1 MAAESDTNEE
11 KPQNLPIIPAI
22 TEVTEPIY
30 DLQKK
35 DDDVH
40 APENSSEQGP
50 GNNCSFTEQAF
61 VDKADEFEIADSLL
75 PALDFEQSETHIEKE
90 TGVQDHI
97 KGSTRFAWIGVG
109 HCGTRLAKSFY
120 ELGYRKV
127 LAVDTSPEDLA
138 SLDIPDNQ
146 KSLMFIRKDDLVDGL
161 EISEQAVQ
169 PHKQDIL
176 NLAREIFG
184 AHVDHIMI
192 TFGAGGDTAGASVP
206 GLIDVAKRY
215 ARYIGLENPAK
226 RVGAIMT
233 LPAVGKVTPKV
244 VENSQKIA
252 SRLTQMASAGKIS
265 PLVIIDNDK
274 IKRMHPGMTSRS
286 FHPTI
291 NANVAKH
298 FDLFNRL
305 SALSSP
311 YTSFDPLDYQSILQ
325 AGGCAIM
332 ALATVKKL
340 DDPFAISE
348 AVQNSLNRTLC
359 AGGFDLATA
368 KEAGCIIVG
377 GKDLMTNVKG
387 LQDNIN
393 YAFDVFSEIATKAT
407 IHRGIYEDNSDS
419 LRVCTLVGG
428 LNSPDS
434 RLQSRSTDLYFR
446 MSRVKL
452 KGPPLHQRKQDILPL
467 AEYFLAKLA
476 QTYREPQK
484 FLTADVEELLVNYG
498 WPGDV
503 GELENAMQR
512 AYSLTPGDQINPD
525 ALPFQIIFSEP
536 AAPSI
541 ETLHILDQARRDII
555 TRVLEFTKGRLR
567 DAAGILG
574 IEHNRL
580 RRLIKKLNV
589 SLRNKKTVTEE

>member
-40 APENSSEQGP
+40 APENSSDQGS
-50 GNNCSFTEQAF
+50 GNNCSFTEHPF
-61 VDKADEFEIADSLL
+61 VDKADEFEITDSLL

-97 KGSTRFAWIGVG
+97 KGSTRYAWFGVG

-138 SLDIPDNQ
+138 SLEIPDNQ

-192 TFGAGGDTAGASVP
+192 TFGAGGDTGGASVP

-252 SRLTQMASAGKIS
+252 SRLTQMATAGKIS
-265 PLVIIDNDK
+265 PLIIIDNDK

-332 ALATVKKL
+332 ALTTVHKL

-393 YAFDVFSEIATKAT
+393 YAFDVFSEIAAKAT
-407 IHRGIYEDNSDS
+407 IHRGIYEDSSDS
-419 LRVCTLVGG
+419 LMVCTLVGG

-434 RLQSRSTDLYFR
+434 RLQRRGTDLYFR

-484 FLTADVEELLVNYG
+484 FLTADVEEMLVNYG

-512 AYSLTPGDQINPD
+512 AYSLTPGHQINPD
-525 ALPFQIIFSEP
+525 ALPFQIIFSDP
-536 AAPSI
+536 AALSTEALRI
-541 ETLHILDQARRDII
+541 FEQTRRDII
-555 TRVLEFTKGRLR
+555 TRVLEFTKGCLR

-580 RRLIKKLNV
+580 SRLIRKLNI
-589 SLRNKKTVTEE
+589 SLTNKKPVTEE